1 MSSQLDVMYTQKLL
15 FKIAMVL
22 VIIGAL
28 NWLLVGLFQFNLVQ
42 ALLGKGFIARS
53 IYVLVG
59 IAAVA
64 IMIDRDTYLP
74 FLGPTVLPCA
84 SVPDRTPPGAS
95 KMVTVSAPPG
105 SKILYWASEPEMEA
119 LREIQT
125 WKEAYG
131 AYENAGVATAD
142 SNGKAVL
149 KVRAPQ
155 AYVVP
160 FKGRLEPH
168 IHFRICESSGMLGR
182 VKTIFL
188 ADGRVEGFSSF

>member
-1 MSSQLDVMYTQKLL
+1 MPSSFLF
-15 FKIAMVL
+15 FKIAIIL
-22 VIIGAL
+22 VIVGAL

-42 ALLGKGFIARS
+42 ALLGKGALARS
-53 IYVLVG
+53 IYILVG
-59 IAAVA
+59 VAAVS
-64 IMIDRDTYLP
+64 IMLDRDTYLP

-95 KMVTVSAPPG
+95 KMMTISAPPG
-105 SKILYWASEPEMEA
+105 SKVLYWAAEPEMET
-119 LREIQT
+119 LKEVQS

-131 AYENAGVATAD
+131 AYENAGVTTAD
-142 SNGKAVL
+142 SNGQAIL

-155 AYVVP
+155 GYVVP
-160 FKGRLEPH
+160 FKGRLAPH

-188 ADGRVEGFSSF
+188 EDGHVEGFLSV